1 MTATSCPT
9 ESLGSAAGAT
19 TAETP
24 GTPARRRRGAFW
36 LVGLTLVA
44 FLAASSAPSPLYVV
58 FQERWGFSALTL
70 TTVFASY
77 AIALLV
83 ALVTVGG
90 ISDFL
95 GRRPVLLA
103 ALALE
108 AVSMVVFLVAHDVP
122 LLVLAR
128 VVQGLATGAAT
139 GVASAALVDLQPA
152 GTQLGGVVN
161 GAAAT
166 GGLALGAL
174 ASGLLVQY
182 AAHATTLVFVVLL
195 AAFVVLAVPLYFL
208 PETVSR
214 RPGALRSLA
223 PRLAVPPQ
231 ARATFVAVLPI
242 VVATWSMGA
251 LYLSL
256 GPSIAAG
263 VLGLTSHLAGAL
275 VVTVFTGSGAVAAVA
290 ARNRPARPV
299 MLAGAAV
306 LAAGT
311 TLAVLGVHTGD
322 ASVFFLGTPGRRHR
336 LRHRVP
342 RRLPLAGRARRPRA
356 ARGAA
361 GLGLRG
367 QLPRVQPARDRGRA
381 AGAAAGAPADR
392 DRVRRRGG
400 RARAG
405 GAARRR
411 GRPAGP
417 PGTRVMRP

>member
-1 MTATSCPT
+1 MTAASHQT
-9 ESLGSAAGAT
+9 ENLGNAAGAT
-19 TAETP
+19 TAEAA
-24 GTPARRRRGAFW
+24 GARRRRGAFW

-90 ISDFL
+90 ISDYL

-128 VVQGLATGAAT
+128 VVQGVATGAAT

-166 GGLALGAL
+166 GGLAVGAL

-182 AAHATTLVFVVLL
+182 AAHATTLVFVLLL

-208 PETVSR
+208 PETVTR
-214 RPGALRSLA
+214 RAGALRSLA

-290 ARNRPARPV
+290 ARNRRARPV

-311 TLAVLGVHTGD
+311 TVAVLGVHTGN
-322 ASVFFLGTPGRRHR
+322 ASVFFVGTLVAGTGFGTGFLGAFRTLAALAAPEQRAE
-336 LRHRVP
+336 LLASVFVVSYLAFS
-342 RRLPLAGRARRPRA
+342 LPAI
-356 ARGAA
+356 AA
-361 GLGLRG
+361 GLLVPRLGLRQTATG
-367 QLPRVQPARDRGRA
+367 YGVVVVVLALVVLLT
-381 AGAAAGAPADR
+381 AAAGRLVRPS
-392 DRVRRRGG
+392 RV
-400 RARAG
+400 
-405 GAARRR
+405 
-411 GRPAGP
+411 
-417 PGTRVMRP
+417 

>member
-1 MTATSCPT
+1 MSAASYQT
-9 ESLGSAAGAT
+9 ESLGTPAA
-19 TAETP
+19 TAELP
-24 GTPARRRRGAFW
+24 GTPGARRRRGAFW

-90 ISDFL
+90 ISDFV

-166 GGLALGAL
+166 GGLALAPWRRGCWC
-174 ASGLLVQY
+174 STPRTPRRSSSW
-182 AAHATTLVFVVLL
+182 AARRLR
-195 AAFVVLAVPLYFL
+195 AARG
-208 PETVSR
+208 S
-214 RPGALRSLA
+214 
-223 PRLAVPPQ
+223 
-231 ARATFVAVLPI
+231 AVLP
-242 VVATWSMGA
+242 ARDGHPPARGA
-251 LYLSL
+251 EVPGAAAR
-256 GPSIAAG
+256 GPAAG
-263 VLGLTSHLAGAL
+263 AGDLRGGAAHRGGDLVDGRAL
-275 VVTVFTGSGAVAAVA
+275 PLPGAVD
-290 ARNRPARPV
+290 RGRRARPHQPSRGG
-299 MLAGAAV
+299 AG
-306 LAAGT
+306 GHR
-311 TLAVLGVHTGD
+311 VHRPGRSPRSPPATVRAGD
-322 ASVFFLGTPGRRHR
+322 AGGRRGPGRRHDARRVGRAHRRCVASSSSHRTPACR

-342 RRLPLAGRARRPRA
+342 RRLPLTGRALAGPEQRA
-356 ARGAA
+356 ELLAAVYVVSYLAFSLPAIAA
-361 GLGLRG
+361 GLLVPRLGLQQTATG
-367 QLPRVQPARDRGRA
+367 YGVVVVVLALMVLLI
-381 AGAAAGAPADR
+381 AAAGR
-392 DRVRRRGG
+392 LVRR
-400 RARAG
+400 AR
-405 GAARRR
+405 
-411 GRPAGP
+411 
-417 PGTRVMRP
+417 V

>member
-1 MTATSCPT
+1 
-9 ESLGSAAGAT
+9 
-19 TAETP
+19 
-24 GTPARRRRGAFW
+24 
-36 LVGLTLVA
+36 
-44 FLAASSAPSPLYVV
+44 
-58 FQERWGFSALTL
+58 
-70 TTVFASY
+70 
-77 AIALLV
+77 
-83 ALVTVGG
+83 
-90 ISDFL
+90 
-95 GRRPVLLA
+95 
-103 ALALE
+103 
-108 AVSMVVFLVAHDVP
+108 MVVFLAAHDVP

-195 AAFVVLAVPLYFL
+195 AAFVLLAVPLYFL

-311 TLAVLGVHTGD
+311 TLAVLGVHTGV
-322 ASVFFLGTPGRRHR
+322 ATVFFVGTLVAGTGFGTGFLGAFRSLAALAAPEQRAE
-336 LRHRVP
+336 LLAAVYVVSYLAFS
-342 RRLPLAGRARRPRA
+342 LPAI
-356 ARGAA
+356 AA
-361 GLGLRG
+361 GLLVPRLGLQQTATG
-367 QLPRVQPARDRGRA
+367 YGVVVVVLALVVLLV
-381 AGAAAGAPADR
+381 AAAGR
-392 DRVRRRGG
+392 LV
-400 RARAG
+400 
-405 GAARRR
+405 
-411 GRPAGP
+411 RPA
-417 PGTRVMRP
+417 RV

>member
-1 MTATSCPT
+1 MTAAPYQT
-9 ESLGSAAGAT
+9 ESLGNAAT
-19 TAETP
+19 TAQTRGTP
-24 GTPARRRRGAFW
+24 GPPRRRGAFW

-108 AVSMVVFLVAHDVP
+108 AVSMVVFLAAHDVP

-128 VVQGLATGAAT
+128 VVQGVATGAAT

-195 AAFVVLAVPLYFL
+195 AAFVLLAVPLYFL

-263 VLGLTSHLAGAL
+263 VLGLASHLAGAL

-311 TLAVLGVHTGD
+311 TLAVLGVHTGV
-322 ASVFFLGTPGRRHR
+322 ATVFFVGTLVAGTGFGTGFLGAFRSLAALAAPEQRAE
-336 LRHRVP
+336 LLAAVFVVSYLAFS
-342 RRLPLAGRARRPRA
+342 LPAIT
-356 ARGAA
+356 A
-361 GLGLRG
+361 GLLVPVLGLQETATG
-367 QLPRVQPARDRGRA
+367 YGVVVVVLALVVLLI
-381 AGAAAGAPADR
+381 AAAGR
-392 DRVRRRGG
+392 LV
-400 RARAG
+400 
-405 GAARRR
+405 
-411 GRPAGP
+411 RPA
-417 PGTRVMRP
+417 RV